1 MYFTIIIEIKIMNLH
16 TGNMKKHIF
25 DAIDKLTNMYT
36 TCKEK
41 ITSFYNENEALKT
54 YTPYVKYIGLEII
67 HYSLIILILLCMCIA
82 KMSSF
87 LFYQWTNFMDITGRK
102 RIILDRE
109 TDEPYIERYYL
120 FLTDRDEKF
129 PFNVFIH
136 HILKSDTDELHDHP
150 WGYFT
155 LILSGGYY
163 EHLELED
170 TETNNKKIV
179 RQWRGPGFYQK
190 VSSSWVH
197 RLELDK
203 TKGETWTLFIP
214 FKKEKDWGFY
224 TKDGFVDNE
233 TYLAN
238 KKSKKED

>member
-1 MYFTIIIEIKIMNLH
+1 MNAYIENTKTTIINTINNLSDVYYFSKDKIVH
-16 TGNMKKHIF
+16 
-25 DAIDKLTNMYT
+25 
-36 TCKEK
+36 
-41 ITSFYNENEALKT
+41 FYNENEFMKEYFPYIT
-54 YTPYVKYIGLEII
+54 YAGLEIL
-67 HYSLIILILLCMCIA
+67 HYSLIVFITLCMLIN
-82 KMSSF
+82 KLSSI
-87 LFYQWTNFMDITGRK
+87 LFYQWTDFMELTGRK

-120 FLTDRDEKF
+120 FLTDRNETF

-136 HILKSDTDELHDHP
+136 HILKSDNDELHDHP

-155 LILSGGYY
+155 FILSGGYY
-163 EHLELED
+163 EHLKL
-170 TETNNKKIV
+170 TEAGSDEEKIV
-179 RQWRGPGFYQK
+179 KVWRGPGFYQK
-190 VSSSWVH
+190 VSSSWIH

>member
-1 MYFTIIIEIKIMNLH
+1 MNAYIENTKTSIINMVNNLSNGYHFSKDKIVH
-16 TGNMKKHIF
+16 
-25 DAIDKLTNMYT
+25 
-36 TCKEK
+36 
-41 ITSFYNENEALKT
+41 FYNENEFMKEYFPYIT
-54 YTPYVKYIGLEII
+54 YAGLEIL
-67 HYSLIILILLCMCIA
+67 HYSLIVFITLCMLIN
-82 KMSSF
+82 KLSSI
-87 LFYQWTNFMDITGRK
+87 LFYQWTDFMELTGRK

-120 FLTDRDEKF
+120 FLTDRNETF

-136 HILKSDTDELHDHP
+136 HILKSDNDELHDHP

-155 LILSGGYY
+155 FILSGGYY
-163 EHLELED
+163 EHLKL
-170 TETNNKKIV
+170 TEAGSDEEKIV
-179 RQWRGPGFYQK
+179 KVWRGPGFYQK
-190 VSSSWVH
+190 VSSSWIH

>member
-1 MYFTIIIEIKIMNLH
+1 MNAYIENTKTAIINTINNLSDGYYFSK
-16 TGNMKKHIF
+16 
-25 DAIDKLTNMYT
+25 D
-36 TCKEK
+36 K
-41 ITSFYNENEALKT
+41 ITHFYNENEFMKD
-54 YTPYVKYIGLEII
+54 YFPYISYIGLEIL
-67 HYSLIILILLCMCIA
+67 HYSLIALITLCMLIN
-82 KMSSF
+82 KLSSI
-87 LFYQWTNFMDITGRK
+87 LFYQWTDFMKLAGRK

-120 FLTDRDEKF
+120 FLTDRNETF
-129 PFNVFIH
+129 PFNIFIH
-136 HILKSDTDELHDHP
+136 HILKSDNDELHDHP

-155 LILSGGYY
+155 FILSGGYY
-163 EHLELED
+163 EHLKL
-170 TETNNKKIV
+170 TEAGSDEEKVVKV
-179 RQWRGPGFYQK
+179 WRGPGFYQK
-190 VSSSWVH
+190 VSSSWIH

>member
-1 MYFTIIIEIKIMNLH
+1 MDSYIENTKNIITNTLDTAIQGYYFSKDKILH
-16 TGNMKKHIF
+16 
-25 DAIDKLTNMYT
+25 
-36 TCKEK
+36 
-41 ITSFYNENEALKT
+41 FYNENKFMKD
-54 YTPYVKYIGLEII
+54 YFPYISYIGLEII
-67 HYSLIILILLCMCIA
+67 HYSLIVLITLCMLIN
-82 KMSSF
+82 KLSTI
-87 LFYQWTNFMDITGRK
+87 LFYQWTDFMKLTGRK

-120 FLTDRDEKF
+120 FLTDRNETF
-129 PFNVFIH
+129 PFNIFIH
-136 HILKSDTDELHDHP
+136 HILKSDNDELHDHP

-155 LILSGGYY
+155 FILSGGYY
-163 EHLELED
+163 EHLKL
-170 TETNNKKIV
+170 TEAGSDEEKIV
-179 RQWRGPGFYQK
+179 KVWRGPGFYQS

-233 TYLAN
+233 TYLSR
-238 KKSKKED
+238 KKNKKED